1 MDILSLIENMKD
13 FKDLEERVYK
23 YFCNAACNFMEDIL
37 ETMDEEIV
45 KVRDKKRY
53 RLKNS
58 NGRENT
64 IITLMGEVTYNR
76 RYYRG
81 VNEDGEIFYGY
92 LLDQM
97 LGIKGKRKLSENVKE
112 SAVETATRLSFRKSA
127 ELINKKSAYTLSP
140 QTIWNALQ
148 ETGDKAKALE
158 NRQVKKYISGELNG
172 EKEVPLLFAEKD
184 GVHLSIQGKGK
195 GKKKKKEIKV
205 AKVYEGWK
213 KKTPGSKE
221 HTTTNRMY
229 IAGFDDGKSFDV
241 RVNTRIAGIYNTEKI
256 ENKIV
261 NADGAAWTK
270 EEQEY
275 DASIIQQLDPFHI
288 HQAIMRKIGDK
299 KKATKMRKH
308 INENRHE
315 DAFFELEGIYDSE
328 QDEKAREKIM
338 DLMTYLS
345 QNVENLP
352 KYTERGLTLPA
363 GITYRG
369 MGTMEGSNHNV
380 ICDRMKNR
388 GMSWSVA
395 GAERMAKL
403 LCLKHSKGL
412 EDVFEAIL
420 PVDKNEIDIN
430 INELLEK
437 RLKETQGQ
445 RRRKIASKR
454 IGSEACGCH
463 FSPLPFTGVS
473 VTNGRKAIQNMI
485 KNNLLF

>member
-1 MDILSLIENMKD
+1 MMDMISLLENVKD
-13 FKDLEERVYK
+13 FKDLEEKVYG
-23 YFCNAACNFMEDIL
+23 YFCNEACEFMKDIL
-37 ETMDEEIV
+37 ECMDQEIV
-45 KVRDKKRY
+45 EARDKKRY

-64 IITLMGEVTYNR
+64 LITLMGEVTYNR

-81 VNEDGEIFYGY
+81 VKEDGEIVYSY

-97 LGIKGKRKLSENVKE
+97 LGIRGKEKLSENVKE

-148 ETGDKAKALE
+148 ATGDKAKALE
-158 NRQVKKYISGELNG
+158 NRQVERYMSGELDG
-172 EKEVPLLFAEKD
+172 EKEVSVLFTEKD
-184 GVHLSIQGKGK
+184 GVYLSIQGE
-195 GKKKKKEIKV
+195 KKKKEIKV
-205 AKVYEGWK
+205 AKVYEGWE

-221 HTTTNRMY
+221 HITTNRMY
-229 IAGFDDGKSFDV
+229 IAGFDEGQSFDV
-241 RVNTRIAGIYNTEKI
+241 RVNSRIAGIYNTEKI

-288 HQAIMRKIGDK
+288 HQAILRKIGDK
-299 KKATKMRKH
+299 KKAAKIRKG
-308 INENRHE
+308 INENRYE
-315 DAFFELEGIYDSE
+315 DVFLELEGLYDTE
-328 QDEKAREKIM
+328 QDEKAREKVM

-345 QNVENLP
+345 QNIEHLP
-352 KYTERGLTLPA
+352 RYTERGLTLPT
-363 GITYRG
+363 GVTYRG
-369 MGTMEGSNHNV
+369 MGTMEGSNHNI

-388 GMSWSVA
+388 GMSWSIA

-403 LCLKHSKGL
+403 LCLKHSNGL
-412 EDVFEAIL
+412 ESVFEAIL
-420 PVDKNEIDIN
+420 PVDNNEIEIN
-430 INELLEK
+430 INELIEK
-437 RLKETQGQ
+437 RMKGIQG
-445 RRRKIASKR
+445 RTIRNFANKKTVS
-454 IGSEACGCH
+454 SSCGCH
-463 FSPLPFTGVS
+463 FSVLPFTGVS
-473 VTNGRKAIQNMI
+473 VTNGRKAIQNML

>member
-1 MDILSLIENMKD
+1 MDMFSLLKNVKD
-13 FKDLEERVYK
+13 FKDLEERIYGI
-23 YFCNAACNFMEDIL
+23 FCSAACEFMKNIL
-37 ETMDEEIV
+37 ESMDEEIMES
-45 KVRDKKRY
+45 RDSKKY

-81 VNEDGEIFYGY
+81 VNEDGEIYYCY
-92 LLDQM
+92 LLDRV
-97 LGIKGKRKLSENVKE
+97 LGIKGKEKLSENVKE
-112 SAVETATRLSFRKSA
+112 TAVETATRLSFRKSA

-148 ETGDKAKALE
+148 EAGDKAKALE
-158 NRQVKKYISGELNG
+158 NRQVERYISGQIKG
-172 EKEVPLLFAEKD
+172 EREVPVLFEEKD
-184 GVHLSIQGKGK
+184 GVYLSIQGE
-195 GKKKKKEIKV
+195 KKKKEIKV
-205 AKVYEGWK
+205 TKVYEGWE

-221 HTTTNRMY
+221 YTTANRIY
-229 IAGFDDGKSFDV
+229 IAGFDDGTSFDV
-241 RVNTRIAGIYNTEKI
+241 RVNSRIAVIYNTEKI
-256 ENKIV
+256 KNKIV
-261 NADGAAWTK
+261 NADGASWTK

-288 HQAIMRKIGDK
+288 HQAIMRKISDK
-299 KKATKMRKH
+299 KKATKIRKCV
-308 INENRHE
+308 NENRYE
-315 DAFFELEGIYDSE
+315 DVFLELEGIYDME

-338 DLMTYLS
+338 DLMMYLS
-345 QNVENLP
+345 ENVDNLP
-352 KYTERGLTLPA
+352 KYTERGLPLPD

-388 GMSWSVA
+388 GMSWSIA

-403 LCLKHSKGL
+403 LCLKHSNGL
-412 EDVFEAIL
+412 KEVFEAIL

-430 INELLEK
+430 INELIEK
-437 RLKETQGQ
+437 KNKETQGNA
-445 RRRKIASKR
+445 RRCRSNKSIS
-454 IGSEACGCH
+454 SDACGCH

-473 VTNGRKAIQNMI
+473 VTNGRKAIRNML

>member
-1 MDILSLIENMKD
+1 MDMTSLLENVKD
-13 FKDLEERVYK
+13 FKDLEKRVYG
-23 YFCNAACNFMEDIL
+23 YFCKAACEFMKDIM
-37 ETMDEEIV
+37 ESMDEEIMEI
-45 KVRDKKRY
+45 RDKKRY

-81 VNEDGEIFYGY
+81 VNEDGEIYYGY
-92 LLDQM
+92 LLDQI
-97 LGIKGKRKLSENVKE
+97 LGIEGKEKLSVNVKE

-148 ETGDKAKALE
+148 ATGDKAKVLE
-158 NRQVKKYISGELNG
+158 NRQVERYITGELKG
-172 EKEVPLLFAEKD
+172 EKEVPILFAEKD
-184 GVHLSIQGKGK
+184 GVYLSIQGE
-195 GKKKKKEIKV
+195 KKKKEIKV
-205 AKVYEGWK
+205 SKVYEGWK

-221 HTTTNRMY
+221 HTTANRMY

-241 RVNTRIAGIYNTEKI
+241 RVNSRIASVYNVEKI

-299 KKATKMRKH
+299 KKAARIRRY
-308 INENRHE
+308 INGNRYE
-315 DAFFELEGIYDSE
+315 DVFFELEGIYDTE

-345 QNVENLP
+345 ENVDHLP
-352 KYTERGLTLPA
+352 KYTERGLTLPD
-363 GITYRG
+363 GIAYRG

-388 GMSWSVA
+388 GMSWSIA

-403 LCLKHSKGL
+403 LCLKHSDGL
-412 EDVFEAIL
+412 EEVFEAIL
-420 PVDKNEIDIN
+420 PVDKNDIDIN
-430 INELLEK
+430 ISELVEK

-445 RRRKIASKR
+445 TRRASANKR
-454 IGSEACGCH
+454 TTTEACGCH

-473 VTNGRKAIQNMI
+473 VTNGRKAIQNML

>member
-1 MDILSLIENMKD
+1 MMDMISLLENVKD
-13 FKDLEERVYK
+13 FKDLEEKIYG
-23 YFCNAACNFMEDIL
+23 YFCNEACEFMKDIL
-37 ETMDEEIV
+37 ECMDQELVE
-45 KVRDKKRY
+45 VRDKKRY

-64 IITLMGEVTYNR
+64 LITLMGEVTYNR

-81 VNEDGEIFYGY
+81 VNEDGEIVYSY

-97 LGIKGKRKLSENVKE
+97 LGIRGKEKLSENVKE

-148 ETGDKAKALE
+148 ATGDKAKVLE
-158 NRQVKKYISGELNG
+158 NRQVERYMSGEIDG
-172 EKEVPLLFAEKD
+172 EKEVPVLFTEKD
-184 GVHLSIQGKGK
+184 GVYLSIQGE
-195 GKKKKKEIKV
+195 KKKKEIKV
-205 AKVYEGWK
+205 AKVYEGWE

-221 HTTTNRMY
+221 HITTNRIY
-229 IAGFDDGKSFDV
+229 IAGFDEGQSFDV
-241 RVNTRIAGIYNTEKI
+241 RVNSRIAGIYNTEKI
-256 ENKIV
+256 EKKIV

-275 DASIIQQLDPFHI
+275 DVSIIQQLDPFHI
-288 HQAIMRKIGDK
+288 HQAILRKIGDK
-299 KKATKMRKH
+299 KKAAKIRKG

-315 DAFFELEGIYDSE
+315 DVFLELEGLYDAE
-328 QDEKAREKIM
+328 QDEKAREKVM

-345 QNVENLP
+345 QNIEHLP
-352 KYTERGLTLPA
+352 RYTERGLSLPA

-403 LCLKHSKGL
+403 LCLKHSDGL
-412 EDVFEAIL
+412 EGVFEAIL
-420 PVDKNEIDIN
+420 PVDNNEIDIN
-430 INELLEK
+430 INELIEK
-437 RLKETQGQ
+437 RMKEVQGKTI
-445 RRRKIASKR
+445 RNFANKKAVS
-454 IGSEACGCH
+454 SSCGCH
-463 FSPLPFTGVS
+463 FSALPFTGVS
-473 VTNGRKAIQNMI
+473 VTNGRKAIQNML